1 MEKKKTYS
9 ELLRSPMW
17 QKKRLEIMQR
27 DNFTCQHCGCEGR
40 ELQVHHKIYHK
51 DAKPWEY
58 DDSELITL
66 CDQCHEAETD
76 AKNTHYDTFKEICNL
91 AREIGLSEQFIGETF
106 LLIFQMFEAISQNEL
121 YKVSHRIVYDILLAT
136 CNKKDAAI
144 LFESGLSLDNNDL
157 EFLKTYWPQFIDVY
171 KRISHE
177 E

>member
-9 ELLRSPMW
+9 ELLRSPLW

-27 DNFTCQHCGCEGR
+27 DNYICQHCGCEGR
-40 ELQVHHKIYHK
+40 ELQVHHKVYHK
-51 DAKPWEY
+51 GAKPWEY

-76 AKNTHYDTFKEICNL
+76 AKNTHYETFKEICNI
-91 AREIGLSEQFIGETF
+91 AREIGLSEQFIGYAF
-106 LLIFQMFEAISQNEL
+106 SCIYGLLESISIKDMDE
-121 YKVSHRIVYDILLAT
+121 KTAKIAFDLLLGT
-136 CNKKDAAI
+136 CNNKDAAI
-144 LFESGLSLDNNDL
+144 LFESGLSLDNNAL